1 MRRPR
6 LLVRGVILSVFAA
19 FGVAAPA
26 EGADYFLEISGI
38 AGETSD
44 AKQAKSVDV
53 LSYTWGVSR
62 PPPLAGGGGGGEGK
76 PDLKELTI
84 RKRVDVAS
92 PTLFRRLAAGQ
103 VINSMELIGRKPGT
117 TPFIFLRYC
126 FQNVHV
132 TSIEHSDTA
141 GAGAAPL
148 EKLTFFY
155 TAVSQQY
162 FRQNPDGSIG
172 QTVFAGWNATSGTL
186 IGQYPTVCGH

>member
-6 LLVRGVILSVFAA
+6 LLVRGVILSVFAS
-19 FGVAAPA
+19 FGVVAPA

-38 AGETSD
+38 AGETQD
-44 AKQAKSVDV
+44 AKQAKSIDV
-53 LSYTWGVSR
+53 VSYTWGVSR
-62 PPPLAGGGGGGEGK
+62 PPPLSGGGSGGK
-76 PDLKELTI
+76 PDLKQLTI

-103 VINSMELIGRKPGT
+103 TINSMELIGRKPGT

-126 FQNVHV
+126 FQNVQV
-132 TSIEHSDTA
+132 TSINHSDST
-141 GAGAAPL
+141 GGGSVPT
-148 EKLTFFY
+148 EDVTFFY
-155 TAVSQQY
+155 TAFSEQYTQQS
-162 FRQNPDGSIG
+162 PSGGIA